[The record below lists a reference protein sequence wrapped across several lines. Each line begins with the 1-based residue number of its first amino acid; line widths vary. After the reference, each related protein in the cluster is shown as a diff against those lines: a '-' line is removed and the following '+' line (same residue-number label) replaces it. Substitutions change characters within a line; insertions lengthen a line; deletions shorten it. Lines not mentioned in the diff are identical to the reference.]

1 MFLLYVLL
9 VYACTI
15 LYSTVKLKHDRF
27 YCRQILIHRKQKL
40 EKKIKSPT
48 ILFST
53 KTYLIQLIISACN
66 LTSGFSMSHLL

>member
-1 MFLLYVLL
+1 MAVKNKCDGSFFIYMFLLYVLL

-40 EKKIKSPT
+40 EKK
-48 ILFST
+48 
-53 KTYLIQLIISACN
+53 
-66 LTSGFSMSHLL
+66 